1 MPEIKKYL
9 SKDGLENYN
18 ELLPHSATQM
28 QEYVSD
34 WLDEHPEAT
43 TTVQDDSITTV
54 KLKDDSVTTP
64 KIADEAVTTPK
75 LSQDVYKLITG
86 NVAKGTA
93 SGDIVSVGDAW
104 SANPI
109 QLVVDGRSTQD
120 GTPTPDAPVEIV
132 SVENPAL
139 TFAGK
144 NLCGTIT
151 DSPNGTRI
159 TGYGIN
165 NTTRYPRLSCYLP
178 AGAYML
184 SLNLRSID
192 AIPTYGNIRI
202 WVRDATDGQLYDLN
216 IRTGEKSPQSTGGG
230 IAYTD
235 GRYSETIPTTFTR
248 NTVAM
253 NIGFPVSEIIFGLY
267 RSGAYIEYDN
277 LQIELGS
284 TATDYEPYEGHT
296 VPIPLQGHA
305 LRSLPDGTKDTLTLS
320 WLRNSTRE
328 GWAWYAPTMT
338 QRIGQYDGMDS
349 LNWLY
354 SSSRLRFVAN
364 DAAVRNDGPQYSA
377 AMSYVLCSKYK
388 AVTHKEAYDGTV
400 NESIGTAFYNGQNH
414 ILITDGSYDESSLDA
429 FKQSLV
435 DAMLLYPLATPIT
448 HSLGEVELPIL
459 PAPTCTVWS
468 DPTTGLI
475 LTYERDLTIALEKI
489 EQAIADS

>member
-93 SGDIVSVGDAW
+93 SGDIVSVDDAW

-120 GTPTPDAPVEIV
+120 GTPTPDAPVPIK
-132 SVENPAL
+132 SVDEL
-139 TFAGK
+139 TVMCAGK
-144 NLCGTIT
+144 NLLDAANPSSHVAASYSYEDGTLT
-151 DSPNGTRI
+151 VTSTHASTWSYVRYDLHSVGWLAGKYVTLYVDASSSGTHVPLFSLSFHKADGTRI
-159 TGYGIN
+159 TY
-165 NTTRYPRLSCYLP
+165 
-178 AGAYML
+178 
-184 SLNLRSID
+184 
-192 AIPTYGNIRI
+192 
-202 WVRDATDGQLYDLN
+202 
-216 IRTGEKSPQSTGGG
+216 
-230 IAYTD
+230 
-235 GRYSETIPTTFTR
+235 R
-248 NTVAM
+248 NT
-253 NIGFPVSEIIFGLY
+253 S
-267 RSGAYIEYDN
+267 SGALATVVPDGTELIYAYFYVRNTAAGEVGDTTTYSNIQ
-277 LQIELGS
+277 LELGS
-284 TATDYEPYEGHT
+284 TATAYEPYEGHN
-296 VPIPLQGHA
+296 VPIPLQGNA
-305 LRSLPDGTKDTLTLS
+305 LRSLPNGTKDKLTLS

-328 GWAWYAPTMT
+328 GWAWYSRSLLQRVDEVDLGTLVWSKYGPTQT
-338 QRIGQYDGMDS
+338 GAYTFGSES
-349 LNWLY
+349 LKGIAVPASSNDAVAALFSPLYPAASFNAVYRGNNGVAMSPTTRTLIFNQAY
-354 SSSRLRFVAN
+354 SSKEATAQQFM
-364 DAAVRNDGPQYSA
+364 A
-377 AMSYVLCSKYK
+377 AMSGV
-388 AVTHKEAYDGTV
+388 
-400 NESIGTAFYNGQNH
+400 
-414 ILITDGSYDESSLDA
+414 
-429 FKQSLV
+429 
-435 DAMLLYPLATPIT
+435 LLYYELVTPIT
-448 HSLGEVELPIL
+448 HTLDPIELPIL

-489 EQAIADS
+489 EQAIADQ